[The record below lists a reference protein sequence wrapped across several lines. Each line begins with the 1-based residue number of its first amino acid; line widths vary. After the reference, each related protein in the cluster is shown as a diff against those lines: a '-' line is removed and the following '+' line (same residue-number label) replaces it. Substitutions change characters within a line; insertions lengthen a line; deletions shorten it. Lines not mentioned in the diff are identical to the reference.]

1 MVAITTRFI
10 LFAYSFV
17 SCDYGEKKKHF
28 YSNGHKDPMK
38 QSVGEETLDMYK
50 WRGWIGLINLIILF
64 FMYFYILKM
73 HAFQARIYYEKINMI
88 YNSNSN
94 ILNEEE
100 ERQLEI
106 TYKQSIHSIKWNRI
120 FFIFFYVSTVF
131 ILVSFTI
138 EVILLEYYNFPDFYA
153 YVYIITGIWYIVV
166 NCFIMFV
173 LGRTSS
179 NFNKMLYEG
188 NEKA

>member
-1 MVAITTRFI
+1 
-10 LFAYSFV
+10 
-17 SCDYGEKKKHF
+17 
-28 YSNGHKDPMK
+28 
-38 QSVGEETLDMYK
+38 
-50 WRGWIGLINLIILF
+50 
-64 FMYFYILKM
+64 
-73 HAFQARIYYEKINMI
+73 MI

-106 TYKQSIHSIKWNRI
+106 SYKQSIQSIQWNRI

-131 ILVSFTI
+131 ILVSFTV

-166 NCFIMFV
+166 NAFIMFV
-173 LGRTSS
+173 LGRTAS